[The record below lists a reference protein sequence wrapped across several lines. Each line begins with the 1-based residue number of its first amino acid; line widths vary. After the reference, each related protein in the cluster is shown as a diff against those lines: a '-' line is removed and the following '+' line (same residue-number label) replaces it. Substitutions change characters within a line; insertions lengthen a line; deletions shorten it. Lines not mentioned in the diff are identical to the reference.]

1 MTRPADPE
9 VFLSLPIAPG
19 TDALRAGL
27 MAMKCIPTNLPLNAS
42 ERQAVLQR
50 AAETGKTFLLIDVS
64 NQNAGSPDS
73 VEAVCKALPA
83 ALRTRTLLTRLAGGH
98 AISEDRAWVKA
109 LGFVDLIAEIDVND
123 LEGDLHVVINAAAR
137 ALGIEALSLA
147 DLARYV
153 GAVSATSK
161 AATSKA
167 VMLSGAA
174 ARAKALPSVAS
185 RALIRAHTKLSAEKL
200 VELLRDGLAIQDRSY
215 HFKKYPA
222 CFVASDAVAWLVAK
236 LRLTPADAVAVGQA
250 LGALGLIYHVEQKHI
265 FANEA
270 WFFRLAVSRF
280 ASPIGYVDAVKVLRE
295 RLVVEDRTYLGTV
308 YPNCWIGTQAVDLLC
323 AHHRMPRYQ
332 AHRILHRL
340 MALGLFRHVVDE
352 QPFVDGNF
360 FYRFNPV

>member
-27 MAMKCIPTNLPLNAS
+27 MAMKCIPTNLPLNLS

-50 AAETGKTFLLIDVS
+50 AAETDKTFLLIDVS
-64 NQNAGSPDS
+64 NQKLGSSDHL
-73 VEAVCKALPA
+73 EAVCKAVPA
-83 ALRTRTLLTRLAGGH
+83 ALRKRTLLTRLAGGH
-98 AISEDRAWVKA
+98 ASSEDRAWVKA

-123 LEGDLHVVINAAAR
+123 LEGDLRVVINAAAQ

-153 GAVSATSK
+153 GAVAATSK
-161 AATSKA
+161 AAT
-167 VMLSGAA
+167 LSGAA
-174 ARAKALPSVAS
+174 ASGKALPSVIS

-200 VELLRDGLAIQDRSY
+200 VDLLRDGLAIQDRSY

-222 CFVASDAVAWLVAK
+222 CFVASDAVAWMVAK
-236 LRLTPADAVAVGQA
+236 LRVTPANAVAVGQA
-250 LGALGLIYHVEQKHI
+250 LGALGLLYHVEQKHI

-270 WFFRLAVSRF
+270 WFFRLAVSRS
-280 ASPIGYVDAVKVLRE
+280 ASPIGYVEAVTVLRE

-308 YPNCWIGTQAVDLLC
+308 YPSCWVGMQAVDLLC
-323 AHHRMPRYQ
+323 AHYPAPRYQ